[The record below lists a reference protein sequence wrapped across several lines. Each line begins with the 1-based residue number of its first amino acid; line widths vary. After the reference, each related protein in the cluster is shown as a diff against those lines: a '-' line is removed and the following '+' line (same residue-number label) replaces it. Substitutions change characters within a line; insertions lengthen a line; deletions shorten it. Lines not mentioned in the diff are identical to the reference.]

1 VTSAY
6 LQSKGARFYCYIKP
20 GEKLPST
27 LSSEEWAPCPHGG
40 FAYLFGNLEMT
51 EEKVLSNFDERSCVF
66 PQTMDDGKTRQGQF
80 PFPTHFLILK

>member
-1 VTSAY
+1 MTSAY

-27 LSSEEWAPCPHGG
+27 LSSEEWTPCPHGG

-66 PQTMDDGKTRQGQF
+66 PQTMDDGKTRHRQF